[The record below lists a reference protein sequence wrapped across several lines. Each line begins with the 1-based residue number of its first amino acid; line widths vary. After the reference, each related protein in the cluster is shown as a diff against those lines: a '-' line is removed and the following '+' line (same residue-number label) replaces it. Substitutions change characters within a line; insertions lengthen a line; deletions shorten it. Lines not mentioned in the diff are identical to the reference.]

1 MADNGLH
8 AGHRERMLKKYSENG
23 IDCFEDHE
31 KLEILL
37 FSVFSRINTND
48 ISHRLLNRFGS
59 LSGVLNANLSD
70 LEEIEG
76 IGKNAA
82 IRIRFFGDFY
92 RALSEDEPKKIILNG
107 TDQTV
112 EYCRTFLDFK
122 VEEYM
127 VAFFLDHKNR
137 LINRYI
143 VSDNRSNSV
152 GIRLNKLSQK
162 VVESKCRCV
171 ILVHTHTDLPVLPSE
186 SDYITTRKIA
196 NMLKMLDVELLDH
209 IIISPTSEH
218 SMRGSGDLRDVWC

>member
-1 MADNGLH
+1 MAGDGLH

-48 ISHRLLNRFGS
+48 ISHRLINRFGS
-59 LSGVLNANLSD
+59 LYGVLNANASD

-82 IRIRFFGDFY
+82 LRIRFFGDFY
-92 RALSEDEPKKIILNG
+92 RSLSEEKPKKIILDTTG
-107 TDQTV
+107 KVV
-112 EYCRTFLDFK
+112 EYCRSFLNFQSAECMTALFLDR
-122 VEEYM
+122 
-127 VAFFLDHKNR
+127 KNQ
-137 LINRYI
+137 LINRY
-143 VSDNRSNSV
+143 VVTDNHSNSV
-152 GIRLNKLSQK
+152 VIQIKKLSQK
-162 VVESKCRCV
+162 VVEARCNSV
-171 ILVHTHTDLPVLPSE
+171 ILVHTHIDLPVLPSE

-196 NMLKMLDVELLDH
+196 NMLKLLDVELLDH

-218 SMRGSGDLRDVWC
+218 SIRSSGDLRDLWN